1 VQIIAEFVRLVVD
14 TSLPQGHFNGG
25 PMPWRDTQSARLRRL
40 FLEGFSAMDV
50 AEPLVSFD
58 ESTKA
63 VDVQQFMQSKR
74 FDLVGVRRDGLVEGY
89 ARHEDL
95 TAGACS
101 DHFRPFT
108 PDDDL
113 VPDTANLIDVV
124 KSLAIN
130 QQCFVTILD
139 RVGAII
145 TLTDLEKPPMR
156 MFLFGMITMIEM
168 SMTEILR
175 RRFPDNSWQEFLSDQ
190 RLELAKKMQEER
202 NRRGQQVELI
212 DCLQFGD
219 KGWIITYDK
228 EIRESLGHKSRN
240 ETRLAVKEFE
250 NLRNNL
256 AHTQEII
263 PSGWQR
269 IVIACSRWEGNLE
282 KTVEDYHLGQ
292 KQSEK

>member
-1 VQIIAEFVRLVVD
+1 
-14 TSLPQGHFNGG
+14 
-25 PMPWRDTQSARLRRL
+25 MPWRDTQSSRLRRL
-40 FLEGFSAMDV
+40 FLEGSSAMDV

-58 ESTKA
+58 ESADA
-63 VDVQQFMQSKR
+63 VYVQRLMLEKG
-74 FDLVGVRRDGLVEGY
+74 FDLVGVRRDGLVDGY
-89 ARHEDL
+89 IRHEDL
-95 TAGACS
+95 SSGVCG
-101 DHFRPFT
+101 DHFNPFT

-113 VPDTANLIDVV
+113 IPDTANLIDVV

-145 TLTDLEKPPMR
+145 TMTDLEKPPMR

-168 SMTEILR
+168 TMTEILR
-175 RRFPDNSWQEFLSDQ
+175 QRYADNTWQELLSDK
-190 RLELAKKMQEER
+190 RVSLAKKLQEER

-219 KGWIITYDK
+219 KGWIITYD
-228 EIRESLGHKSRN
+228 EELRAALGHKSRR
-240 ETRLAVKEFE
+240 ETRNAIKEFE
-250 NLRNNL
+250 TLRNNL

-269 IVIACSRWEGNLE
+269 IVIACSRWESNLE
-282 KTVEDYHLGQ
+282 RSAEDIMQGQ
-292 KQSEK
+292 EREQA

>member
-1 VQIIAEFVRLVVD
+1 L
-14 TSLPQGHFNGG
+14 H
-25 PMPWRDTQSARLRRL
+25 RL
-40 FLEGFSAMDV
+40 FLEGFSAMDI

-58 ESTKA
+58 ENSQA
-63 VDVQQFMQSKR
+63 EDVQQLMEKKR
-74 FDLVGVRRDGLVEGY
+74 FDLVGVRRSGLVEGY
-89 ARHEDL
+89 VRHEDL
-95 TAGACS
+95 TSGVCG

-139 RVGAII
+139 HVGAIV

-156 MFLFGMITMIEM
+156 MFLFGMITIIEM
-168 SMTEILR
+168 TMTEILR
-175 RRFPDNSWQEFLSDQ
+175 QRYPDDSWQEFISEQ
-190 RLELAKKMQEER
+190 RLEVAKKLQEER

-219 KGWIITYDK
+219 KGWIITYD
-228 EIRESLGHKSRN
+228 EQLREALGHKSRR
-240 ETRLAVKEFE
+240 ETRNAIKEFE
-250 NLRNNL
+250 TLRNNL

-269 IVIACSRWEGNLE
+269 IVIACSRWESNLD
-282 KTVEDYHLGQ
+282 KTVESFHI
-292 KQSEK
+292 KQTKSER

>member
-1 VQIIAEFVRLVVD
+1 
-14 TSLPQGHFNGG
+14 
-25 PMPWRDTQSARLRRL
+25 MPWRDTQSSRLRRL
-40 FLEGFSAMDV
+40 FLEGFSAMDI

-58 ESTKA
+58 ESARAEDVKA
-63 VDVQQFMQSKR
+63 LMEEKA
-74 FDLVGVRRDGLVEGY
+74 FDLVGVRKDGLVEGY
-89 ARHEDL
+89 VRREEL
-95 TAGACS
+95 VSGCCGE
-101 DHFRPFT
+101 HFHPFT

-124 KSLAIN
+124 KSLSIN

-168 SMTEILR
+168 TMTEVLR
-175 RRFPDNSWQEFLSDQ
+175 QLYPDNSWQEFLSDN
-190 RLELAKKMQEER
+190 RLDIAKKLQEER
-202 NRRGQQVELI
+202 TRRGQQVELL

-219 KGWIITYDK
+219 KGWIITYDEK
-228 EIRESLGHKSRN
+228 LREKLGHKSRK
-240 ETRLAVKEFE
+240 ETRNAIKELE
-250 NLRNNL
+250 TLRNNL

-269 IVIACSRWEGNLE
+269 IIIACSRWESSLDRSA
-282 KTVEDYHLGQ
+282 DYYVNRQ
-292 KQSEK
+292 EESQA

>member
-1 VQIIAEFVRLVVD
+1 
-14 TSLPQGHFNGG
+14 
-25 PMPWRDTQSARLRRL
+25 MPWRDAQSSRLRRL

-58 ESTKA
+58 MSAKA
-63 VDVQQFMQSKR
+63 EDVRQFMEKKS
-74 FDLVGVRRDGLVEGY
+74 FDLVGVRQNGLVEGY
-89 ARHEDL
+89 VRRDEL
-95 TAGACS
+95 TSGLCS
-101 DHFRPFT
+101 DHFHPFT

-113 VPDTANLIDVV
+113 IPDTANLIDVV

-168 SMTEILR
+168 TMTEVLR
-175 RRFPDNSWQEFLSDQ
+175 QLYPDNSWQEFLSEKRIDI
-190 RLELAKKMQEER
+190 AKKLQEER
-202 NRRGQQVELI
+202 IRRGQHVELV

-219 KGWIITYDK
+219 KGWIITYDEK
-228 EIRESLGHKSRN
+228 LREKLGHKSRK
-240 ETRLAVKEFE
+240 ETRNAIKELE
-250 NLRNNL
+250 TLRNNL

-269 IVIACSRWEGNLE
+269 IIIACSRWESSLDRSVDYFVGSQE
-282 KTVEDYHLGQ
+282 KSQ
-292 KQSEK
+292 R

>member
-1 VQIIAEFVRLVVD
+1 
-14 TSLPQGHFNGG
+14 
-25 PMPWRDTQSARLRRL
+25 MPWRDTQSSRLHRL

-58 ESTKA
+58 DSA
-63 VDVQQFMQSKR
+63 QAADVQQFMHEKG

-89 ARHEDL
+89 VRSADL
-95 TAGACS
+95 TSGTCG
-101 DHFRPFT
+101 DHSHPFT

-113 VPDTANLIDVV
+113 IPDTANLIDVV

-145 TLTDLEKPPMR
+145 TLADLEKPPMR

-168 SMTEILR
+168 TMTEILR
-175 RRFPDNSWQEFLSDQ
+175 QRYADNSWQELLSEK
-190 RLELAKKMQEER
+190 RVALAKKLQEER

-219 KGWIITYDK
+219 KGWIITYDEELRK
-228 EIRESLGHKSRN
+228 ALGHKSRN
-240 ETRLAVKEFE
+240 ETRKAVKEFE
-250 NLRNNL
+250 TLRNNL

-269 IVIACSRWEGNLE
+269 IVIACSHWENNLE
-282 KTVEDYHLGQ
+282 KTAEYYVSGP
-292 KQSEK
+292 KKK

>member
-1 VQIIAEFVRLVVD
+1 
-14 TSLPQGHFNGG
+14 
-25 PMPWRDTQSARLRRL
+25 
-40 FLEGFSAMDV
+40 MDV

-58 ESTKA
+58 EDA
-63 VDVQQFMQSKR
+63 DADDVQKFMQTKR
-74 FDLVGVRRDGLVEGY
+74 FDLVGVRKKGLVEGY
-89 ARHEDL
+89 VRYEDL
-95 TAGACS
+95 TSGACG
-101 DHFRPFT
+101 DHFHHFT

-124 KSLAIN
+124 KSLSIN

-168 SMTEILR
+168 TMTEILR
-175 RRFPDNSWQEFLSDQ
+175 QRYADNAWQELLSEK
-190 RLELAKKMQEER
+190 RLELAKKLQEER
-202 NRRGQQVELI
+202 NRRGQQVELL

-219 KGWIITYDK
+219 KGWIITYD
-228 EIRESLGHKSRN
+228 EELREALGHKSRK
-240 ETRLAVKEFE
+240 ETRNAVKEFE
-250 NLRNNL
+250 TLRNNL

-269 IVIACSRWEGNLE
+269 IVIACSRWEKNLE
-282 KTVEDYHLGQ
+282 KTAEHYVGGQ
-292 KQSEK
+292 EKIQT

>member
-1 VQIIAEFVRLVVD
+1 
-14 TSLPQGHFNGG
+14 
-25 PMPWRDTQSARLRRL
+25 MPWRDTQSLRLRRL
-40 FLEGFSAMDV
+40 FLEGFSAMDI

-58 ESTKA
+58 ESTEA
-63 VDVQQFMQSKR
+63 DDVQQLMQER
-74 FDLVGVRRDGLVEGY
+74 GFDLVGLRRDGLVEGY
-89 ARHEDL
+89 VRLEDL
-95 TAGACS
+95 NSGVCG

-113 VPDTANLIDVV
+113 VPDTANIISVV

-130 QQCFVTILD
+130 EQCFVTILD

-156 MFLFGMITMIEM
+156 MFLFGMITIIEM
-168 SMTEILR
+168 NLTEILR
-175 RRFPDNSWQEFLSDQ
+175 RRYADGSWQELLSDQ
-190 RLELAKKMQEER
+190 RVAQAKKLQDER

-219 KGWIITYDK
+219 KGWVLTHD
-228 EIRESLGHKSRN
+228 EELRTALGHKSRR
-240 ETRLAVKEFE
+240 ESRTAIKEFE
-250 NLRNNL
+250 TLRNNL

-269 IVIACSRWEGNLE
+269 IVIACSRWESNLE
-282 KTVEDYHLGQ
+282 RSVEDLMQGQ
-292 KQSEK
+292 EKKQA